1 MKKRADG
8 RFCKRMVIN
17 GKTKHFYGETEREVY
32 RKIAEQ
38 EMRLTKGRL
47 FEDAADDWWAEH
59 SKTIEYNTAQCYRA
73 PLKDVK
79 KTFSGLRVTDILPLD
94 VQALLNRLARQGL
107 ARQTVKLRLIVA
119 RLIFDYLML
128 NGEVGANPAASCKV
142 PKNATDAVKVS
153 ASTEAELE
161 SIDNNADKP
170 FGLFALLLSYT
181 GMRRSEA
188 LALRWED
195 IDLQQR
201 TIHVNKA
208 VVFKNNKP
216 TVKPRPKTRAG
227 VRVIIIRE
235 RLLEELLK
243 RKQSKGYL
251 FVNTKSEL
259 LTRKQYWKA
268 WVEYCK
274 NIGIGTNSV
283 KLRHA
288 YSTAL
293 YEAGIDAK
301 AGITQTGHSSTGVLE
316 NIYQEVRESQRQ
328 TIAEK
333 LRQYDTKRVKS
344 VSAKKNSP

>member
-8 RFCKRMVIN
+8 RFCKRMVFN
-17 GKTKHFYGETEREVY
+17 GKTKHFYGATEREVY

-59 SKTIEYNTAQCYRA
+59 SKTIEYNTAQCYLA
-73 PLKDVK
+73 PLKDLKQAFCDV
-79 KTFSGLRVTDILPLD
+79 RIPDIRALD
-94 VQALLNRLARQGL
+94 LQALLNRLARQGL

-161 SIDNNADKP
+161 DIDCSVDQP
-170 FGLFALLLSYT
+170 FGLFALLLAYA
-181 GMRRSEA
+181 GLRRGEA

-195 IDLQQR
+195 IDFNVGVIR
-201 TIHVNKA
+201 IDKA

-243 RKQSKGYL
+243 CKQSKGYL
-251 FVNTKSEL
+251 FVNTKGEL

-328 TIAEK
+328 NIAEK

-344 VSAKKNSP
+344 VSAKNNIP